1 MLTHLLGGY
10 YANMVYIFDEA
21 WHTHTSYTVK
31 TLISNTLKQMAKK
44 LNALYSL
51 FRYFCFL
58 QF

>member
-1 MLTHLLGGY
+1 MLTHLLGSY

-21 WHTHTSYTVK
+21 LHTHRSYTVK